1 MNKQNWK
8 CLNGNDFQ
16 GGFYSGL
23 IAKDL
28 GLAQGLA
35 TKTGSP
41 IPMGALASQIYRLM
55 CKAGLENKDF
65 SSVYKFMQQ
74 DHKV

>member
-1 MNKQNWK
+1 
-8 CLNGNDFQ
+8 
-16 GGFYSGL
+16 L